1 MEETSVPRSELDLD
15 LDPGVDARASSDLP
29 MFEMTIKVFGWERGQ
44 AEIETTC
51 SGALGDLFDTESPDD
66 AGAIF
71 GELHTRL
78 QEEITEAF
86 EILRRCRRPSAGVP
100 RAGR

>member
-1 MEETSVPRSELDLD
+1 MQETAV
-15 LDPGVDARASSDLP
+15 P

-44 AEIETTC
+44 AEIETTFF
-51 SGALGDLFDTESPDD
+51 AELGDLFDSASADD

-78 QEEITEAF
+78 QEETTEAF
-86 EILRRCRRPSAGVP
+86 EILRRCPPPSAVP